1 MPKKKVLG
9 IMFLIT
15 YFQKWK
21 KKKKKKKKTTTTTTI
36 WVFGMSMCFKEKVF
50 VNIIWVHGFQNN
62 YNNVT

>member
-21 KKKKKKKKTTTTTTI
+21 KKKKQQQQQQFECLVWVCVLKKKF
-36 WVFGMSMCFKEKVF
+36 V

>member
-1 MPKKKVLG
+1 MPKKKSVG
-9 IMFLIT
+9 YYVSNNIFT
-15 YFQKWK
+15 KV
-21 KKKKKKKKTTTTTTI
+21 KKKKKTTTTTTI